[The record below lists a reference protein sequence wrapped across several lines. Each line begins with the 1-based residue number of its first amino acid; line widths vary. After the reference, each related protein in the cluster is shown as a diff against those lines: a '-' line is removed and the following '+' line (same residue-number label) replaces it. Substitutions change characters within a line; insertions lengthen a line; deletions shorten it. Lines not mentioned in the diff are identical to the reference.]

1 MPLPDP
7 PEALPPGDPDG
18 EPDGEPHGDDA
29 AAHGATEPSDP
40 GSPADTA
47 AMVVGPRRWLK
58 IAIPIVATLAIVA
71 PLGYLWQRS
80 LVPGSYSVM
89 DMGYADYGGGP
100 RPSALQSES
109 HASHGYGHDGGAGTT
124 MVTDL
129 VVDPTRR
136 ADVCF
141 DLVTRAAQLQIAGRS
156 VSGYTVNGTSPG
168 PELTVRQGQLVEVR
182 VRNDSVPDGVAMHWH
197 GVNVPNAMDGVAG
210 VTQDAVPVGG
220 SFVYRFV
227 ADRVGSFWYHSHQ
240 VSHAQVVGGLFGT
253 LIVLPAAGPERGV
266 LDVTAVAHTYSSGR
280 TLNGRAGDLD
290 VSAAPGQRVRVRV
303 VNTDNA
309 PMEVWTGAPYRLVA
323 VDGDPVVGA
332 TPVENRSV
340 TVTAGGRADV
350 EVQLPRDGSGI
361 RVQLSRATAVL
372 LGRGGGQLAV
382 PPQPAAELDLLSYG
396 EPAPTRIDP
405 ARAVRHFDYDI
416 GRTLGFVRGR
426 PGTWWSINGHLY
438 PDVPMY
444 VVREGETVTMRI
456 HNGSGEVHPMHL
468 HGHTALVLSRNGVA
482 ATGSPWLVDSLNV
495 LDSETYEIAFL
506 ADNPGIWMDHCHN
519 LVHASDG
526 MVAHLMY
533 EGLDTPFRI
542 GTDRGNQPE

>member
-1 MPLPDP
+1 MPSPDP
-7 PEALPPGDPDG
+7 PESLPPG
-18 EPDGEPHGDDA
+18 EPAGTAGASREPV
-29 AAHGATEPSDP
+29 EPE
-40 GSPADTA
+40 SPAETA
-47 AMVVGPRRWLK
+47 AVVVKPRRWLK
-58 IAIPIVATLAIVA
+58 LAIPIVATLAVVA

-100 RPSALQSES
+100 RPSVLPSGG
-109 HASHGYGHDGGAGTT
+109 HTGHGSGHDGGAGSA

-129 VVDPTRR
+129 VVDPARR
-136 ADVCF
+136 ADVTF
-141 DLVTRAAQLQIAGRS
+141 DLVTRAAQLQIGGRS
-156 VSGYTVNGTSPG
+156 VPGYTVNGTSPG
-168 PELTVRQGQLVEVR
+168 PALTVRQGQLVQVR
-182 VRNDSVPDGVAMHWH
+182 VRNESVPAGVAMHWH

-210 VTQDAVPVGG
+210 VTQDAVPPGG
-220 SFVYRFV
+220 GFVYRFV
-227 ADRVGSFWYHSHQ
+227 ADRVGTFWYHSHQ
-240 VSHAQVVGGLFGT
+240 VSHAQVLGGLFGT
-253 LIVLPAAGPERGV
+253 LIVLPATGPARGV
-266 LDVTAVAHTYSSGR
+266 RDVMAVAHTYSAGR
-280 TLNGRAGDLD
+280 TLNGRVGDLHVPAD
-290 VSAAPGQRVRVRV
+290 PGQRVRVRV

-309 PMEVWTGAPYRLVA
+309 PMEVWTGAAYRLVA
-323 VDGDPVVGA
+323 VDGDAIVGA

-340 TVTAGGRADV
+340 TVTAGGRADL
-350 EVQLPRDGSGI
+350 ELQLPRDGSGI

-372 LGRGGGQLAV
+372 LGPADAQPYV
-382 PPQPAAELDLLSYG
+382 PPQPAADLDLLSYG
-396 EPAPTRIDP
+396 TPAPSRIEP
-405 ARAVRHFDYDI
+405 TRAVRHFDYDI

-519 LVHASDG
+519 LDHAADG

-542 GTDRGNQPE
+542 GTDRGNRPE